1 MDQEGRGQFI
11 TRLKLAEVIKCVGI
25 PLEILESVE
34 TGEVGCSCARP
45 ASTSRSLVGKA
56 EQSRKQVGRY
66 QSVFYGLHCKQL
78 QL

>member
-11 TRLKLAEVIKCVGI
+11 TRLKLAEFIKCVGI

-34 TGEVGCSCARP
+34 IGDLGCGCVGP

-66 QSVFYGLHCKQL
+66 QSVSYGLHCKQL
-78 QL
+78 KL